1 MNSILINEIITEALA
16 CREDLLH
23 SLYCAS
29 SEISA
34 YSFMTLDK
42 AVNHHLNQ
50 GLHLDAMVGQPLK
63 DRILK
68 LVNTINDL
76 VNDFNKTSKG
86 KSEIFIIVVDTRSI
100 VIMIARTLTIE
111 NLKIKIDDRYM
122 DLSNKLYL
130 YSLTNMIAS
139 RRLDDSDD
147 NEDMYDIY
155 NHIKEDL

>member
-1 MNSILINEIITEALA
+1 
-16 CREDLLH
+16 
-23 SLYCAS
+23 
-29 SEISA
+29 
-34 YSFMTLDK
+34 
-42 AVNHHLNQ
+42 
-50 GLHLDAMVGQPLK
+50 
-63 DRILK
+63 
-68 LVNTINDL
+68 L
-76 VNDFNKTSKG
+76 VNDFNRTSKG